1 MLALIE
7 DWSSVG
13 PSRAL
18 CRSRWYTRTRRIG
31 RMYIR
36 EATRGTVP
44 KHVLVG
50 LITAI
55 AELWLLTRKQGN
67 KMRSSPI
74 LLKVWFAPPFVR
86 ISWTRVQDLLC
97 QPFLCRTE
105 LVRAAN
111 PFAGASTSLIRT
123 TDGIGN
129 HISVCSSRPNWVGS
143 RASTALPET
152 SMSRAATTSFCP
164 MHTA

>member
-44 KHVLVG
+44 KHVL
-50 LITAI
+50 
-55 AELWLLTRKQGN
+55 GN